1 MPARGVPRL
10 TPWCS
15 SSCNSLC
22 SLTAFL
28 SSQEFQYHA
37 ERDVYICPAGKELH
51 FFQAQST
58 ERQLRYRAHAKDCNH
73 CPLKAHCTPGK
84 QGRSLCRSVEE
95 DILDRVRAYAS
106 TEAYQKA
113 LRKRCVWV
121 EPLFAEGKQWHGM
134 RRFRLRLLWRV
145 NCEALVIAAGQNLK
159 RLLNKRGWGRRPC
172 PAEAVFVLFL
182 ASWWWVTR
190 FFRSSGLF
198 PRRLAQIPQCV

>member
-1 MPARGVPRL
+1 MSTSVRQAKNSTFSRHNRLSDNFAIEHMPKTVITVRSKPDVPLASRDGACAAAWRK
-10 TPWCS
+10 T
-15 SSCNSLC
+15 SL
-22 SLTAFL
+22 
-28 SSQEFQYHA
+28 
-37 ERDVYICPAGKELH
+37 IG
-51 FFQAQST
+51 
-58 ERQLRYRAHAKDCNH
+58 
-73 CPLKAHCTPGK
+73 
-84 QGRSLCRSVEE
+84 
-95 DILDRVRAYAS
+95 VRAYAS

-134 RRFRLRLLWRV
+134 SRFRLRLLWRV

-190 FFRSSGLF
+190 FFRSIGLF
-198 PRRLAQIPQCV
+198 PRRLAQITQCL